1 MNEDDY
7 FNRAYV
13 LKFIKSYYLS
23 SSEYNFILSRIRNR
37 LPLTEYQR
45 EKLYFTND
53 VRTILLKKES

>member
-37 LPLTEYQR
+37 LPLTE
-45 EKLYFTND
+45 
-53 VRTILLKKES
+53 